1 MGIELY
7 PHNLEAY
14 RAARKLMAAKGLAA
28 VVHPT
33 GTGKSFIAFKL
44 CEDEPDK
51 TVCWLSPSEYIF
63 KTQLENLKASGADV
77 PQNIRFYTYA
87 KLMNM
92 SRAEMENIKPDILV
106 LDEFHR
112 GGAVAWGA
120 ALQQFLSLH
129 SDVPMLGLSATAVR
143 YLDCQRDMSEE
154 LFQGC
159 VASEMTLGEAIVR
172 GILPAP
178 KYVTTVFR
186 YQNHLNELQE
196 RVERVRGA
204 GLRDAND
211 KYLEALRR
219 ALEQADGLDTVFAK
233 HMADKSGKY
242 ILFCSDYDHIQEL
255 RTYTHDWFSGVNQNI
270 HTYLAYSADPDT
282 SKEFADFKADD
293 SEALKLLYC
302 INMLN
307 EGVHVKGISGVVL
320 FRPTVSPI
328 IYKQQIGRALTAGDS
343 ATPLIIDVVNNFE
356 GLCSIDS
363 IKEEMQLAV
372 QQFYGEGRG
381 DEIMTDR
388 FEIVEQVR
396 DCRELFE
403 QLERSLAS
411 SWEQYFQAASI
422 FAAEHGHLRILREY
436 QTQSGLHLGQW
447 LVTQRAIRAGKK
459 EGLLTDSQ
467 IARLDGIGMVW
478 DNRLE
483 TSWNRGLAHCEEYA
497 KEHGD
502 LEVPVRYVSPDGYR
516 LGAFIN
522 RMRGWYANG
531 EKQAVLTPE
540 RVTELENLGMRWS
553 AVNLKWERNY
563 LRAAEYYREHGDL
576 LVPATYK
583 TQDGYALGAWI
594 QNLRKSYRTDTNTL
608 TREQIERLEAIGMFW
623 GNRHAESWETNFRA
637 AEKYYKAHG
646 DLDLTSG
653 YYTEDGLALGKW
665 IVELR
670 LQRKRGTASLTR
682 ERIAR
687 LDAIGMQW
695 DTATSWEYRY
705 ELSRKYLED
714 NHCTAIPRDYKTADG
729 IWLGTWL
736 YRQRRILEGYPSRQ
750 KLNEEQRQLLRQLD
764 ALGTEAVEN
773 ERRKLLSRRASK
785 TGQADGVR
793 REVI

>member
-7 PHNLEAY
+7 PHNEKAY
-14 RAARKLMAAKGLAA
+14 RAMRKMLNKKGLAA

-63 KTQLENLKASGADV
+63 KTQIENLKRASGYE
-77 PQNIRFYTYA
+77 PRNIKFYTYA
-87 KLMNM
+87 KLMMM
-92 SRAEMENIKPDILV
+92 SDAEMAEIRPDIIIY
-106 LDEFHR
+106 DEFHR
-112 GGAVAWGA
+112 AGAEMWSAGVER
-120 ALQQFLSLH
+120 LRKMYPL
-129 SDVPMLGLSATAVR
+129 VPVLGLSATAVR
-143 YLDCQRDMSEE
+143 YLDSNRDMSEE
-154 LFQGC
+154 IFSGH

-186 YQNHLNELQE
+186 YQNQLTQLEE

-204 GLRDAND
+204 GVKDANER
-211 KYLEALRR
+211 YLEALRR
-219 ALEQADGLDTVFAK
+219 ALEQADGLDTVFAR
-233 HMADKSGKY
+233 HMANRRGKY

-255 RTYTHDWFSGVNQNI
+255 RAYTHDWFSGVNQNI

-282 SKEFADFKADD
+282 SKEFAAFKADD
-293 SEALKLLYC
+293 SDALKLLYC

-328 IYKQQIGRALTAGDS
+328 VYKQQIGRALTAGDS

-372 QQFYGEGRG
+372 QQFYSEGRS
-381 DEIMTDR
+381 DEIVTDR
-388 FEIVEQVR
+388 FEVIEQVK

-403 QLERSLAS
+403 RLERSLAS

-422 FAAEHGHLRILREY
+422 FAAENGHLRVPKNF
-436 QTQSGLHLGQW
+436 QTKEGLHLGAW
-447 LVTQRAIRAGKK
+447 IVTQRAIRAKGS
-459 EGLLTDSQ
+459 GLTDSQ
-467 IARLDGIGMVW
+467 IARLDGIGMIW

-483 TSWNRGLAHCEEYA
+483 SAWNRGVAHCKEYA
-497 KEHGD
+497 REHGD
-502 LEVPVRYVSPDGYR
+502 LEVPVRYVSPDGYK

-522 RMRGWYANG
+522 RMRRWYANG

-540 RVTELENLGMRWS
+540 RVAELEALGMRWS

-563 LRAAEYYREHGDL
+563 LQAAEYYREHGDL
-576 LVPATYK
+576 LVPQGYK
-583 TQDGYALGAWI
+583 TADGYALGEWI
-594 QNLRKSYRTDTNTL
+594 RRLRKSYRAGTL
-608 TREQIERLEAIGMFW
+608 TQEQIERLEAIGMFW
-623 GNRHAESWETNFRA
+623 GSRRSESWETNYRE
-637 AEKYYKAHG
+637 AEKYYEAHG
-646 DLDLTSG
+646 DLDLTAG
-653 YYTEDGLALGKW
+653 YYTEDGFALGKW
-665 IVELR
+665 VVELR
-670 LQRKRGTASLTR
+670 RQRKQGSSSLTP

-687 LDAIGMQW
+687 LDAIGMIW
-695 DTATSWEYRY
+695 DKLSSWEYRY
-705 ELSRKYLED
+705 ELCQRYLEE
-714 NHCTAIPRDYKTADG
+714 NHGMTIPRDYKTADG

-736 YRQRRILEGYPSRQ
+736 YRQRRLAEGHPSQMSEERRQ
-750 KLNEEQRQLLRQLD
+750 KILKLEVYGPD
-764 ALGTEAVEN
+764 AGIGRRTKRYKLADAVD
-773 ERRKLLSRRASK
+773 RA
-785 TGQADGVR
+785 GPV
-793 REVI
+793 

>member
-7 PHNLEAY
+7 PHNREAY
-14 RAARKLMAAKGLAA
+14 RAARKMLAEKGLAA

-63 KTQLENLKASGADV
+63 KTQIENLKATGAEV
-77 PQNIRFYTYA
+77 PQNIKFFTYA
-87 KLMNM
+87 KLMKM
-92 SRAEMENIKPDILV
+92 SEEEIAGIKPDIAV
-106 LDEFHR
+106 YDEFHR
-112 GGAVAWGA
+112 AGAEMWSQGVERFRRMYPTIP
-120 ALQQFLSLH
+120 L
-129 SDVPMLGLSATAVR
+129 LGLTATSVR
-143 YLDCQRDMSEE
+143 YLDSQRDMSEL
-154 LFQGC
+154 LFDNC

-186 YQNHLNELQE
+186 YQNQLTELQE

-204 GLRDAND
+204 GVKDANE

-219 ALEQADGLDTVFAK
+219 ALEKADGLDVVFAR
-233 HMADKSGKY
+233 HMANKSGKY

-255 RTYTHDWFSGVNQNI
+255 RTYTHDWFSGVNQDI

-282 SKEFADFKADD
+282 SKEFAAFKADD
-293 SEALKLLYC
+293 SSALKLLYC

-307 EGVHVKGISGVVL
+307 EGVHVKGISGVIL

-381 DEIMTDR
+381 DEIVMDR
-388 FEIVEQVR
+388 FEIIEQVQ

-403 QLERSLAS
+403 RLERSLAS

-422 FAAEHGHLRILREY
+422 FAAENGHLRVPRDY
-436 QTQSGLHLGQW
+436 QTESGLHLGQW
-447 LVTQRAIRAGKK
+447 LITQRAIRAGKK
-459 EGLLTDSQ
+459 DGLLTDSQ

-483 TSWNRGLAHCEEYA
+483 TAWNKGMAHCEEYVR
-497 KEHGD
+497 EHGD

-522 RMRGWYANG
+522 RVRGWYANG

-540 RVTELENLGMRWS
+540 RVAELEALGMHWS

-563 LRAAEYYREHGDL
+563 LRAAAYYREHGDL

-583 TQDGYALGAWI
+583 TDDGYALGAWI
-594 QNLRKSYRTDTNTL
+594 QGLRKSYRAGAKAL
-608 TREQIERLEAIGMFW
+608 TREQIERLETIGMFW
-623 GNRHAESWETNFRA
+623 GNRHAESWETNYRA
-637 AEKYYKAHG
+637 AERYYKSHG

-653 YYTEDGLALGKW
+653 YITEDGLALGKW
-665 IVELR
+665 VVDLR
-670 LQRKRGTASLTR
+670 LQRKRGAVSLTP

-687 LDAIGMQW
+687 LDAIGMRW
-695 DTATSWEYRY
+695 DTADPWEYRY
-705 ELSRKYLED
+705 ELSRRYLKE
-714 NHCTAIPRDYKTADG
+714 NGCTTIPRDYKTADG

-736 YRQRRILEGYPSRQ
+736 YRQRRLLEGNPSGQ
-750 KLNEEQRQLLRQLD
+750 KLNAEQRRMLRQLN
-764 ALGTEAVEN
+764 V
-773 ERRKLLSRRASK
+773 
-785 TGQADGVR
+785 
-793 REVI
+793 